1 MATDETVQQFLR
13 SFDLVPPLD
22 PRDAFFWGRTGAVER
37 EKRYAMWMSRL
48 CIPGRTRTVPT
59 PSVIRRSSPSLTIN
73 PSTLILVWRWWT
85 FFLPPVCFIPCYPS
99 VVVRN
104 SSFHSASAVSGKNR
118 SNPCWIASITA
129 IIRML
134 IGCCAGP
141 GARPSCSKPWPRGT
155 LSIAYTKSGISLP
168 CSVGRV
174 FLPSM
179 SIPS

>member
-141 GARPSCSKPWPRGT
+141 FSTPELFQAVAQG
-155 LSIAYTKSGISLP
+155 YTIHRIHEVWHFPPLQRRTGLFAEY
-168 CSVGRV
+168 VNT
-174 FLPSM
+174 
-179 SIPS
+179 